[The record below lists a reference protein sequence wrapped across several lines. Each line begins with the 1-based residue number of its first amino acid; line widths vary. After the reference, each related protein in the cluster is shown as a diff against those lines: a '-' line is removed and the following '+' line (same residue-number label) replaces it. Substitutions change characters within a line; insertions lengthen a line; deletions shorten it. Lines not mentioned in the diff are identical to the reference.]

1 MHTYRMI
8 DKNNKE
14 EILDYHKMRYN
25 LWPHHEEDELYREME
40 KILLGKNFYKD
51 ELSWTTFVAV
61 CDCGTLCAFIEI
73 TLYPE
78 LDFTD
83 SKPTA
88 FIEGWYV
95 DSDFR
100 QLGVG
105 KKLVDTAI
113 EWSQGMGCTE
123 IASDVEEDNL
133 VSQRAHL
140 NLGFQAVKEEEGCIF
155 YKKSIC

>member
-1 MHTYRMI
+1 MI

-14 EILDYHKMRYN
+14 EILDYHKMRHT
-25 LWPHHEEDELYREME
+25 LWPDHEGDELYKEME
-40 KILLGKNFYKD
+40 KILLGKTFYKD

-61 CDCGTLCAFIEI
+61 CDCGALCGFIEI

-95 DSDFR
+95 DAYFR
-100 QLGVG
+100 ELGVG

-113 EWSQGMGCTE
+113 KWIRTKGCTE

-140 NLGFQAVKEEEGCIF
+140 NLGFQAVKEEKDCIF
-155 YKKSIC
+155 YKKSI